1 MGANRRRGEVT
12 ATLDG
17 AEHRL
22 CLTLGAL
29 AELESTYAASDL
41 NALVERFSSGRL
53 SAVDL
58 IRIVGAGLRG
68 AGEPLSDETVAA
80 MHCEGGVPGFAQ
92 VVSDLLAATF
102 GSSDA
107 KATASNP

>member
-1 MGANRRRGEVT
+1 MVANLRRGEVS

-17 AEHRL
+17 AERRL

-29 AELESTYAASDL
+29 AELEASYAASDL

-53 SAVDL
+53 SATDL
-58 IRIVGAGLRG
+58 IRVVAAGLRG
-68 AGEPLSDETVAA
+68 TGEAVSDETVAA
-80 MHCEGGVPGFAQ
+80 MHCEGGVAGFAQ

-102 GSSDA
+102 GSPAA
-107 KATASNP
+107 KGPASNP